1 MKHLHRITRTN
12 QSHWVGDGFPVR
24 TLFSYNT
31 PDADVSPFLMLDYAG
46 PTYFPPAA
54 KPRGVGFHP
63 HRGFETVTILYQ
75 GEVEHLDTT
84 GNGGLIGPGDVQW
97 MTAAKGLLH
106 EEMHSAAFT
115 QQGGIFEAI
124 QLWVN
129 LPAKYKMV
137 EPHYQPITNNQIPVV
152 KLDQQGSMMRIVS
165 GEYRDV
171 KGPANTYT
179 PINLWDLRLPSGQA
193 VEVDF
198 PENYTTMLFALKG
211 SARINNSATL
221 GEVELAFFERAGKTV
236 TLSALED
243 TTILVMNG
251 EPIDEPIAGFGP
263 FVMNTQEEIRQAI
276 EDFDSRNYK
285 AESSSSPAQTK
296 LMPFGYKS

>member
-1 MKHLHRITRTN
+1 MKQLHRITRTDE
-12 QSHWVGDGFPVR
+12 SHWVGDGFPVR

-31 PDADVSPFLMLDYAG
+31 PDAEVSPFLMLDYAG
-46 PTYFPPAA
+46 PTEFPAA
-54 KPRGVGFHP
+54 SKPRGVGMHP

-75 GEVEHLDTT
+75 GEVEHHDTA

-115 QQGGIFEAI
+115 RQGGTFEAI

-129 LPAKYKMV
+129 LPAKYKMIA
-137 EPHYQPITNNQIPVV
+137 PHYQPITDGRIPVV
-152 KLDQQGSMMRIVS
+152 KLDEKGSVVRVVA
-165 GEYRDV
+165 GTYRGV

-179 PINLWDLRLPSGQA
+179 PINLWDLRLLAGQT
-193 VEVDF
+193 VELDF

-211 SARINNSATL
+211 SVRINNSATMNDA
-221 GEVELAFFERAGKTV
+221 ELAFFERLGKTI
-236 TLSALED
+236 TLTALKD
-243 TTILVMNG
+243 TTLLVMNG
-251 EPIDEPIAGFGP
+251 EPIDESIAGYGP

-276 EDFDSRNYK
+276 EDFDTGR
-285 AESSSSPAQTK
+285 
-296 LMPFGYKS
+296 FKS